1 MKKIIYQIA
10 CVLCIMTFGLSQSSC
25 SDDAW
30 GNDNPETEN
39 VFYFGFQDW
48 GRLNNGV
55 AYTVNQGETLDIP
68 VQFWCAGSRSFDAEA
83 FYYVDSNLTLG
94 TDYQIVDANGNALQ
108 QDAKGAFSMKWQ
120 LTGSD
125 DTDNHRIQSIYFKAL
140 NGAKGD
146 VTVSTFDP
154 KDVDADGKVKISNGS
169 TDGVIYTPNNI
180 NSQYEVH
187 CFTQNYK
194 VKVTIK

>member
-1 MKKIIYQIA
+1 MKKIINKIV
-10 CVLCIMTFGLSQSSC
+10 CVLCTMTAGLSLCAC

-30 GNDNPETEN
+30 GNDNPDTEN

-48 GRLNNGV
+48 GRLNNNV
-55 AYTVNQGETLDIP
+55 VFTVNQGQTLDIP
-68 VQFWCAGSRSFDAEA
+68 VQFWCAGSRAFDAEA
-83 FYYVDSNLTLG
+83 FYYVDTNLTLG
-94 TDYQIVDANGNALQ
+94 VDFQIVDANGDVLQ
-108 QDAKGAFSMKWQ
+108 QNANGAFSMKWQ
-120 LTGSD
+120 LTGAD
-125 DTDNHRIQSIYFKAL
+125 DTDNHRVQSIYFKAL

-154 KDVDADGKVKISNGS
+154 KDVDADGKARISNGS

-180 NSQYEVH
+180 NTQYEVH

-194 VKVTIK
+194 VKVTIQ

>member
-1 MKKIIYQIA
+1 MKKIYHIIA
-10 CVLCIMTFGLSQSSC
+10 CALCTMIMGMSLSSC

-39 VFYFGFQDW
+39 VFYFGFEDW

-55 AYTVNQGETLDIP
+55 GYTVAQGQTVEIP
-68 VQFWCAGSRSFDAEA
+68 VQFWCAGARTFDAEA
-83 FYYVDSNLTLG
+83 FYYVDSSLTLG
-94 TDYQIVDANGNALQ
+94 TDFLIVDADGHQLQ
-108 QDAKGAFSMKWQ
+108 QDAKGAFAMTWQ
-120 LTGSD
+120 LTGT
-125 DTDNHRIQSIYFKAL
+125 DTTNNHRVQHIYLKAL

-146 VTVSTFDP
+146 VTITTFDP
-154 KDVDADGKVKISNGS
+154 KDVDADGKVRISNGS

-194 VKVTIK
+194 VKVTIQ

>member
-30 GNDNPETEN
+30 CNDNPETEN

-55 AYTVNQGETLDIP
+55 AYTVNQGEKLDIP

-108 QDAKGAFSMKWQ
+108 QDAKGAFTMKWQ

>member
-10 CVLCIMTFGLSQSSC
+10 CVLCIMTFGLSHSSC

-83 FYYVDSNLTLG
+83 FYYVDTNLTLG

-108 QDAKGAFSMKWQ
+108 QDAKGAFTMKWQ

-140 NGAKGD
+140 NGTKGD

>member
-108 QDAKGAFSMKWQ
+108 QDAKGAFTMKWQ

>member
-1 MKKIIYQIA
+1 MKKTIYQIVGA
-10 CVLCIMTFGLSQSSC
+10 FCIMIIGMSLTSC

-48 GRLNNGV
+48 GKLNNSV
-55 AYTVNQGETLDIP
+55 AYIVSQGQTVEIP
-68 VQFWCAGSRSFDAEA
+68 VQFWCAGTRSFDAEA
-83 FYYVDSNLTLG
+83 FYYVDTKLAQG
-94 TDYQIVDANGNALQ
+94 TDFQIVDANGNPLQ
-108 QDAKGAFSMKWQ
+108 QDAKGAFTMKWQ
-120 LTGSD
+120 LTGFD
-125 DTDNHRIQSIYFKAL
+125 ATDNHRVQNIYFKAL

-146 VTVSTFDP
+146 VTITTFDP
-154 KDVDADGKVKISNGS
+154 KDLGDDGKVRISNGS
-169 TDGVIYTPNNI
+169 ADGVIYTPNNI

-194 VKVTIK
+194 VKVTIQ

>member
-10 CVLCIMTFGLSQSSC
+10 CVLCSMTFGLSQSSC

-108 QDAKGAFSMKWQ
+108 QDAKGAFTMKWQ

>member
-1 MKKIIYQIA
+1 MKKIIYQIVCA
-10 CVLCIMTFGLSQSSC
+10 LFTMTVGVSLCAC

-55 AYTVNQGETLDIP
+55 TYTVNQGQTLDIP
-68 VQFWCAGSRSFDAEA
+68 VQFWCAGSRAFDAEA
-83 FYYVDSNLTLG
+83 FYYVDTNLTLG
-94 TDYQIVDANGNALQ
+94 VDFLIVDANGNALQ
-108 QDAKGAFSMKWQ
+108 QNANGAFSMKWQ
-120 LTGSD
+120 LTGID
-125 DTDNHRIQSIYFKAL
+125 NTDNHRVQSIYLKAL

-154 KDVDADGKVKISNGS
+154 KDVDADGKVRISNGS

-194 VKVTIK
+194 VKVTIQ